1 MTASIQGVEGATK
14 GFSRDAVAELSHRRG
29 EPDWL
34 QQKRLQAWEAYER
47 IPMPKRTDE
56 EWRRTDIRLL
66 PIDEVAPFSELAGR
80 VSSREELPVG
90 VREELASAG
99 ELSGLAVQRDSSTI
113 YFEVDPSLA
122 DRGVI
127 FTDLDSAIQNHP
139 ELLQRWFMTEPAVP
153 AEDNKFAALHG
164 AFWTTGVLLYVPA
177 NVEVELPFRVFS
189 TLETPGLGTFNHI
202 LIVAEE
208 YANVTLIDYYQSETL
223 DRESIADNVVE
234 LHAAEGAQVRYI
246 QVQDWGRHV
255 WNFTTQRGVIHQDAA
270 VRTLNVAL
278 GSKLSKGLIA
288 SSLVGAGSAAEMLEL
303 YFADGTQHFDHQTR
317 QNHISPYATS
327 DLLYKGAIKDRARSV
342 YSGIIKV
349 EPKAH
354 RTDAY
359 QANRNLILD
368 PNARADSI
376 PNLEI
381 GANDV
386 RCTHGA
392 TVAQI
397 EEEYVFYLMSR
408 GITRTEA
415 EKLIVDGFFDEVI
428 ERVPVEAVQNT
439 VRAAIDRKIGY
450 LV

>member
-1 MTASIQGVEGATK
+1 MSISIQGATK
-14 GFSRDAVAELSHRRG
+14 GFSREAVEELSHRRN

-34 QQKRLQAWEAYER
+34 RQKRVAAWELYEQ

-66 PIDEVAPFSELAGR
+66 PIDEVAPFTEFASRA
-80 VSSREELPVG
+80 SSRADLADG
-90 VREELASAG
+90 VASQIEAAG
-99 ELSGLAVQRDSSTI
+99 DVSGVVVQRDSTTV
-113 YFEVDPSLA
+113 YFEVDSALA
-122 DRGVI
+122 EQGVI
-127 FTDLDSAIQNHP
+127 FTDLDTAIQEHP
-139 ELLQRWFMTEPAVP
+139 ELLQRYFMSAEAVP
-153 AEDNKFAALHG
+153 PSDNKFAALHG
-164 AFWTTGVLLYVPA
+164 AFWTTGVLLYVPKD
-177 NVEVELPFRVFS
+177 VEIELPFRGFS
-189 TLETPGLGTFNHI
+189 TLETAGLGTFNHV
-202 LIVAEE
+202 LIIAEE
-208 YANVTLIDYYQSETL
+208 FSSVTFVDYYQSETFEQ
-223 DRESIADNVVE
+223 ESIVDNVIE
-234 LHAAEGAQVRYI
+234 LHAGEGAQVRYI

-255 WNFTTQRGVIHQDAA
+255 WNFITQRGVIHQDAA

-278 GSKLSKGLIA
+278 GSRLSKGLIT
-288 SSLVGAGSAAEMLEL
+288 SELVGPGSAAEMLGL
-303 YFADGTQHFDHQTR
+303 YFADESQHFDHQTR
-317 QNHISPYATS
+317 QNHISPYAGS

-342 YSGIIKV
+342 YSGVIKV
-349 EPKAH
+349 LPKAH

-368 PNARADSI
+368 PTARADSI

-392 TVAQI
+392 TIAQI

-428 ERVPVEAVQNT
+428 ERVPVESVQQT
-439 VRAAIDRKIGY
+439 VRAAIDKKIGY
-450 LV
+450 TV

>member
-1 MTASIQGVEGATK
+1 MSTTIEGATK
-14 GFSRDAVAELSHRRG
+14 GFSREAVEELSHRRN

-34 QQKRLQAWEAYER
+34 REKRVAAWEQYET

-56 EWRRTDIRLL
+56 EWRRTDLRML
-66 PIDEVAPFSELAGR
+66 PIDEVAPFGETAER
-80 VSSREELPVG
+80 VSSRAELRSDVG
-90 VREELASAG
+90 SQLEAAG
-99 ELSGLAVQRDSSTI
+99 ELSGVVVQRDSSTV
-113 YFEVDPSLA
+113 YYEVDPALA
-122 DRGVI
+122 AQGVV
-127 FTDLDSAIQNHP
+127 FADFDTAIREHP
-139 ELLQRWFMTEPAVP
+139 ELLQKFLMTDDAVP
-153 AEDNKFAALHG
+153 ASDNKFAALHG
-164 AFWTTGVLLYVPA
+164 AFWTTGVLLYVPK
-177 NVEVELPFRVFS
+177 NVAIELPFRVFS
-189 TLETPGLGTFNHI
+189 TLETAGIGTFNHI

-208 YANVTLIDYYQSETL
+208 FAEVTLVDFYQSETL
-223 DRESIADNVVE
+223 AQESIADNVVE

-246 QVQDWGRHV
+246 QVQDWGRNV
-255 WNFTTQRGVIHQDAA
+255 WNFTTQKGAIHRDAA
-270 VRTLNVAL
+270 IRTLNVAL
-278 GSKLSKGLIA
+278 GSRLTKGLIA
-288 SSLVGAGSAAEMLEL
+288 SNLVGAGSSAEMLGL
-303 YFADGTQHFDHQTR
+303 YFTDGTQHFDHQTR

-327 DLLYKGAIKDRARSV
+327 DLLFKGAIKDRSRSV
-342 YSGIIKV
+342 YSGVIKV
-349 EPKAH
+349 WPGAH

-368 PNARADSI
+368 STARADSI

-428 ERVPVEAVQNT
+428 ERVPVESVQQT

-450 LV
+450 IV

>member
-1 MTASIQGVEGATK
+1 MSTTIQGATK
-14 GFSRDAVAELSHRRG
+14 GFSREAVEELSHRRN

-34 QQKRLQAWEAYER
+34 RQQRLAAWEQYER

-66 PIDEVAPFSELAGR
+66 PIDEVAPFTDLNER
-80 VSSREELPVG
+80 VSSRAELPASVA
-90 VREELASAG
+90 RQLAEAG
-99 ELSGLAVQRDSSTI
+99 EVSGVVVQRGSSTV
-113 YFEVDPSLA
+113 YFEVDPALA
-122 DRGVI
+122 AQGVI
-127 FTDLDSAIQNHP
+127 FADLDTAMREHP
-139 ELLQRWFMTEPAVP
+139 ELLQHYFMSDAAVP
-153 AEDNKFAALHG
+153 ASDNKFAALHG
-164 AFWTTGVLLYVPA
+164 AFWTSGVLLYVPKD
-177 NVEVELPFRVFS
+177 VEIELPFRSFS
-189 TLETPGLGTFNHI
+189 VQETAGVSTFNHV

-208 YANVTLIDYYQSETL
+208 FSSVTFIDYYHSDTF
-223 DRESIADNVVE
+223 DRESLVDNVIE

-255 WNFTTQRGVIHQDAA
+255 WNFVTQRGVIHQDAA

-278 GSKLSKGLIA
+278 GARLSKGLIT
-288 SSLVGAGSAAEMLEL
+288 SELVGPGSAAEMLGL

-317 QNHISPYATS
+317 QNHISPYASS
-327 DLLYKGAIKDRARSV
+327 DLLYKGAIKDRSRSV
-342 YSGIIKV
+342 YSGVIRV
-349 EPKAH
+349 APKAH

-368 PNARADSI
+368 PTARADSI

-428 ERVPVEAVQNT
+428 ERVPVESVQQT
-439 VRAAIDRKIGY
+439 VRAAIDKKIGY
-450 LV
+450 TV

>member
-1 MTASIQGVEGATK
+1 MSATIQGATK
-14 GFSRDAVAELSHRRG
+14 GFSREAVEELSHRRG

-34 QQKRLQAWEAYER
+34 REKRVAAWETFET

-56 EWRRTDIRLL
+56 EWRRTDIRML
-66 PIDEVAPFSELAGR
+66 PIDEVAPFGESRDR
-80 VSSREELPVG
+80 VSSRDALPATVA
-90 VREELASAG
+90 RQLADAG
-99 ELSGLAVQRDSSTI
+99 ELSGVVVQTDSSTV

-122 DRGVI
+122 EQGVV
-127 FTDLDSAIQNHP
+127 FADLDTAVREHP
-139 ELLQRWFMTEPAVP
+139 ELLQQYLMSDAAVP
-153 AEDNKFAALHG
+153 VSDNKFAALHG
-164 AFWTTGVLLYVPA
+164 AFWTTGVLLYVPK
-177 NVEVELPFRVFS
+177 NVAVELPFRAFS
-189 TLETPGLGTFNHI
+189 TLETPGLGTFNHV

-208 YANVTLIDYYQSETL
+208 FAEVTLVDYYQSETF
-223 DRESIADNVVE
+223 DTESIVDNVIE

-246 QVQDWGRHV
+246 QVQDWGRNV
-255 WNFTTQRGVIHQDAA
+255 WNFTTQKGVVHQDAA
-270 VRTLNVAL
+270 VRSLNVAL
-278 GSKLSKGLIA
+278 GSRLSKGLIA
-288 SSLVGAGSAAEMLEL
+288 SNLVGAGSAAEMLGL
-303 YFADGTQHFDHQTR
+303 YFADETQHFDHQTR

-327 DLLYKGAIKDRARSV
+327 DLLFKGAIKDRSRSV
-342 YSGIIKV
+342 YSGVIRV
-349 EPKAH
+349 EPGAH

-368 PNARADSI
+368 PSARADSI

-392 TVAQI
+392 TVAEI

-428 ERVPVEAVQNT
+428 ERVPVEAVQQT

-450 LV
+450 TV

>member
-1 MTASIQGVEGATK
+1 MSTAIQGATK
-14 GFSRDAVAELSHRRG
+14 GFSREAVEELSHRRN

-34 QQKRLQAWEAYER
+34 RQKRLDAWSQYEQ

-66 PIDEVAPFSELAGR
+66 PIDEVAPFSDFVDR
-80 VSSREELPVG
+80 VSDRADLPAL
-90 VREELASAG
+90 VRPHLEAAG
-99 ELSGLAVQRDSSTI
+99 EVSGTVVQRDSATL
-113 YFEVDPSLA
+113 YFDVDPSLA
-122 DRGVI
+122 SQGVV
-127 FTDLDSAIQNHP
+127 FADLDTAVREHP
-139 ELLQRWFMTEPAVP
+139 DLLRQYFMTDEAVP
-153 AEDNKFAALHG
+153 ASDNKFAALHG
-164 AFWTTGVLLYVPA
+164 AFWTTGTLLYVPDD
-177 NVEVELPFRVFS
+177 VEVELPFRGYS
-189 TLETPGLGTFNHI
+189 TLETPGIGTFNHV
-202 LIVAEE
+202 LIVAG
-208 YANVTLIDYYQSETL
+208 ANASVTFVDYYQSETFAQ
-223 DRESIADNVVE
+223 ESIVDNVIE

-246 QVQDWGRHV
+246 QVQDWGRNV

-278 GSKLSKGLIA
+278 GSRLTKGLIA
-288 SSLVGAGSAAEMLEL
+288 SNLVGPGSSAEMLGL
-303 YFADGTQHFDHQTR
+303 YFADESQHFDHQTR

-327 DLLYKGAIKDRARSV
+327 DLLFKGAIKDRARSV
-342 YSGIIKV
+342 YSGVIKV
-349 EPKAH
+349 LPKAH

-368 PNARADSI
+368 PTARADSI

-392 TVAQI
+392 TIAQI

-428 ERVPVEAVQNT
+428 ERVPVESVQQT
-439 VRAAIDRKIGY
+439 VRAAIDKKIGY
-450 LV
+450 TV

>member
-1 MTASIQGVEGATK
+1 MSTAIEGATK
-14 GFSRDAVAELSHRRG
+14 GFSREAVEELSHRRS
-29 EPDWL
+29 EPEWL
-34 QQKRLQAWEAYER
+34 RRKRLHAWAQYEQ

-66 PIDEVAPFSELAGR
+66 PIDDVAPFYEFGSR
-80 VSSREELPVG
+80 VFSR
-90 VREELASAG
+90 A
-99 ELSGLAVQRDSSTI
+99 ELSPAIQPHVDAAGAVAGIVVQRDSTTV
-113 YFEVDPSLA
+113 YYEVDPSLA
-122 DRGVI
+122 AQGVI
-127 FTDLDSAIQNHP
+127 FADLDTAIREHP
-139 ELLQRWFMTEPAVP
+139 DLLQRYFMTDEAVP
-153 AEDNKFAALHG
+153 ASDNKFAALHG
-164 AFWTTGVLLYVPA
+164 AFWTTGTLLYVPA
-177 NVEVELPFRVFS
+177 NVEIELPFRGFS
-189 TLETPGLGTFNHI
+189 TLENPGLGTFNHV
-202 LIVAEE
+202 LIVADES
-208 YANVTLIDYYQSETL
+208 ASVTFVDYYQSDTFEH
-223 DRESIADNVVE
+223 ESIVDNVIE

-270 VRTLNVAL
+270 IRTLNVAL
-278 GSKLSKGLIA
+278 GSRLTKGLIA
-288 SSLVGAGSAAEMLEL
+288 SNLVGPGSSAEMLGL
-303 YFADGTQHFDHQTR
+303 YFADESQHFDHQTR

-342 YSGIIKV
+342 YSGVIKV
-349 EPKAH
+349 WPKAH

-368 PNARADSI
+368 PTARADSI

-392 TVAQI
+392 TIAQI

-428 ERVPVEAVQNT
+428 ERVPVESVQQT
-439 VRAAIDRKIGY
+439 VRAAIDKKIGY
-450 LV
+450 TV